1 MGIHRHNPIRLS
13 PSIKPEH
20 GSKTKATERPAL
32 RLNESIKYLQNS
44 PPYSKA
50 PPVPTPIKPHPLAQ
64 HPTRNI
70 SLDLDPPITAPLLS
84 HSLFSPPI
92 LFAPL
97 ALFPLHPLTVSFLHS
112 YPLPANSCTSI
123 VLAWLFCFCFVEVW
137 ESVGCELGFRC
148 VGLA

>member
-1 MGIHRHNPIRLS
+1 MYISLRMGIHRHNPIRLS

-20 GSKTKATERPAL
+20 GSKTKAAERSAL

-97 ALFPLHPLTVSFLHS
+97 ALFPHSSFDGFFFTFISPSREQLHFHS
-112 YPLPANSCTSI
+112 LGMV
-123 VLAWLFCFCFVEVW
+123 VLFLFCRGMGVCR
-137 ESVGCELGFRC
+137 L
-148 VGLA
+148 